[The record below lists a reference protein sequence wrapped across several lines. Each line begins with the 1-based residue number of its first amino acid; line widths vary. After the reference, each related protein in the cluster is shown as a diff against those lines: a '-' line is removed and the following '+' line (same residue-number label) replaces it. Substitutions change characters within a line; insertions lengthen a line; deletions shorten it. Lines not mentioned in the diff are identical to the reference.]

1 MMWIRY
7 GVFCLFAW
15 LVVRR
20 NGLVAAARTRRPW
33 LQAAR
38 AVLAAVESAIFVLA
52 FFYLPLADTH
62 ALASTAPLIV
72 IALGALFLGERAD
85 AARWLAV
92 AAGFLGMLM
101 IVRPGLRTLDWPVL
115 LPLLGAVLW
124 AAYQVLVRLC
134 TRQDSADTTLVWSAF
149 VAFAATTLVGPWQW
163 QWPDALGWTLLIVMA
178 VLNALANYALIKAL
192 DHAEA
197 GAVQPY
203 AYTLLV
209 WVTLLGAVVF
219 GDFPDTWTILGGVVI
234 VASSLFAWYRDRRA
248 AEAASATSSA

>member
-1 MMWIRY
+1 
-7 GVFCLFAW
+7 
-15 LVVRR
+15 
-20 NGLVAAARTRRPW
+20 
-33 LQAAR
+33 
-38 AVLAAVESAIFVLA
+38 
-52 FFYLPLADTH
+52 
-62 ALASTAPLIV
+62 
-72 IALGALFLGERAD
+72 
-85 AARWLAV
+85 
-92 AAGFLGMLM
+92 
-101 IVRPGLRTLDWPVL
+101 
-115 LPLLGAVLW
+115 
-124 AAYQVLVRLC
+124 
-134 TRQDSADTTLVWSAF
+134 
-149 VAFAATTLVGPWQW
+149 
-163 QWPDALGWTLLIVMA
+163 MA